1 MNVRRLYHT
10 ARGIQGLAGTEYDS
24 DVSPSL
30 RRRLW
35 LWRRGFLSR
44 SDAIYDIDNH
54 RVQDYITDYQ
64 RYVRTKRINGTWSV
78 ALSNKLLFHRVM
90 QPFDDERMTVYGMV
104 NNGSFHATDTDGAR
118 LSTDGGVQS
127 PSSVDSPHTNNAHT
141 DTPHADTPH
150 TNNAAQRVVE
160 QLECDGKLVLK
171 WVRGGGGNNVYLCSQ
186 TEDGYRVNGEH
197 YADAEFRSLVS
208 NLSEYLVCEHVEQGP
223 FPADL
228 YPKTPN
234 TLRLITMYDEESHEP
249 FIAAGIHRIGTTDS
263 EPLDNFTQ
271 GGLSAE
277 IDLDTGELGP
287 GARPPNA
294 ESGADVDSSS
304 GSVSGSVS
312 GSGSGSGQGAV
323 SWHTTHPDTGA
334 QIEGKHIPNWEG
346 IRSRVLEMA
355 SSASFL
361 PYIGWDVIVTDDDGS
376 FSVIEANSYPGLKS
390 IQVHGPLLTDNRVRR
405 FYERHGVC

>member
-44 SDAIYDIDNH
+44 SDAIYDIDDH
-54 RVQDYITDYQ
+54 RVQDYVSDYQ

-90 QPFDDERMTVYGMV
+90 QPFDAERMTVYGMV
-104 NNGSFHATDTDGAR
+104 NDGSFHTADTDSAR
-118 LSTDGGVQS
+118 FSTDGGVQS
-127 PSSVDSPHTNNAHT
+127 PSSVDSPHTNNAQTNNAQT
-141 DTPHADTPH
+141 DTPHTDNAH

-160 QLECDGKLVLK
+160 QLECDDDGKLVLK
-171 WVRGGGGNNVYLCSQ
+171 WVRGGGGNNVYLCSR

-208 NLSEYLVCEHVEQGP
+208 NLSEYLVCEHVEQGS

-234 TLRLITMYDEESHEP
+234 TLRLITMYDEETHEP

-277 IDLDTGELGP
+277 IDLETGTLGP

-294 ESGADVDSSS
+294 ESSRN
-304 GSVSGSVS
+304 SVS
-312 GSGSGSGQGAV
+312 
-323 SWHTTHPDTGA
+323 WNTTHPDTGT
-334 QIEGKHIPNWEG
+334 QIEGERIPNWEA

-355 SSASFL
+355 STASFL

-390 IQVHGPLLTDNRVRR
+390 IQVHGPLLTDDRVRQ
-405 FYERHGVC
+405 FYERHDVC